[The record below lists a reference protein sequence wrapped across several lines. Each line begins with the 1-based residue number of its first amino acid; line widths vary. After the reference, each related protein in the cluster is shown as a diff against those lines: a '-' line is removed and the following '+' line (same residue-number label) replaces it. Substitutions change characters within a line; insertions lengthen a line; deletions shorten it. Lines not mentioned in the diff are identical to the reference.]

1 MNFIYFCKEEGR
13 KMPRIENPTDQ
24 LALLAA
30 ENKRLNE
37 EVYRLQAAV
46 DYLSAMTGV
55 DIDDEEEENA

>member
-1 MNFIYFCKEEGR
+1 
-13 KMPRIENPTDQ
+13 MPRIENPTDQ

-55 DIDDEEEENA
+55 DIDDEEEEDA